1 MSKQKDFLIDYTSKS
16 NALLIIANNPDENYN
31 AASVEEAI
39 RATFGKAAKQLVLK
53 QGQFAKRQAPG
64 YNSECIYIDK
74 DSIRSGDWN
83 KITKKAEE
91 LVKQRK
97 MKDLII

>member
-16 NALLIIANNPDENYN
+16 NALLITVINPDKNYN
-31 AASVEEAI
+31 AASLEEAI
-39 RATFGKAAKQLVLK
+39 RATFGKASRQLVLK
-53 QGQFAKRQAPG
+53 QDQFAKRELPG
-64 YNSECIYIDK
+64 FNSECICIGK
-74 DSIRSGDWN
+74 DSIRNGDWD

-97 MKDLII
+97 IKDLGV